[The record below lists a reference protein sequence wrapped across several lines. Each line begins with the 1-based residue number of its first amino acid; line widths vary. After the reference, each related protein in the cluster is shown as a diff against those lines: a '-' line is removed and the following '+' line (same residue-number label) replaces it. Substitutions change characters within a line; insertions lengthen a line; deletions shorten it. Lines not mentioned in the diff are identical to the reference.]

1 VIHAG
6 LQRKVAVGF
15 LGAMVLTASLYT
27 VNKRHKNATFDEGD
41 AVAHS
46 YAVSMQ
52 LERTLADVI
61 DIETGARGF
70 AATQNANFT
79 EPFNLGQVALE
90 EDLKSLRFLTSNE
103 PNQNFWLR
111 PLSDEIDSSVAFSR
125 EMVQPDRQTAAPPLS
140 AQFQKGKE
148 LVDRVRSS
156 IRAQQAVHDE
166 IMRGQIFDRNATRR
180 QATLVMLGSTLVE
193 ISLLLLAWIVVSRAL
208 VASSRDQ
215 GLMNESLT
223 ELQRRTEQMSSQ
235 AQLLAKS
242 GEALRSESRTLQTV
256 LDNMEEGL
264 TVSDTAGHVTIW
276 NRAAERIL
284 GITEKLGIAIEDWP
298 ATYGLYLPD
307 GETLCPVEQIPMVRA
322 IGGHA
327 SKGEL
332 VVRSSESAESI
343 WLDISA
349 RPLKDDR
356 GAIQGTVAT
365 FRDISR
371 RKRDEREI
379 RLLND
384 ELEQRV
390 EQRTAQLQAANKEL
404 EAFTYSVSHDLRAPL
419 RHIAGF
425 SQLLSEEFA
434 AMLPAEAQR
443 YLDRIMKGARNM
455 GVLVDELLGLA
466 GVGRHVLSVQS
477 ADINSLVNDTISML
491 ASETKG
497 RQVEW
502 RIGKLGFVNCDLI
515 LLRQVFQN
523 LISNALKFSRPR
535 ETAIIEIG
543 RAPETTHPTFFVR
556 DNGVGFDMKYADKLF
571 GVFQRLHR
579 VEDFEGTGIGLAT
592 VRRIIQKH
600 EGRTW
605 AVSEPGQGATFFFSV
620 DLRGELPSV
629 GEQNDFKA
637 ELQTRAVAV
646 AGAQS

>member
-1 VIHAG
+1 
-6 LQRKVAVGF
+6 
-15 LGAMVLTASLYT
+15 
-27 VNKRHKNATFDEGD
+27 
-41 AVAHS
+41 
-46 YAVSMQ
+46 
-52 LERTLADVI
+52 
-61 DIETGARGF
+61 
-70 AATQNANFT
+70 
-79 EPFNLGQVALE
+79 
-90 EDLKSLRFLTSNE
+90 
-103 PNQNFWLR
+103 
-111 PLSDEIDSSVAFSR
+111 
-125 EMVQPDRQTAAPPLS
+125 
-140 AQFQKGKE
+140 
-148 LVDRVRSS
+148 
-156 IRAQQAVHDE
+156 
-166 IMRGQIFDRNATRR
+166 
-180 QATLVMLGSTLVE
+180 MLGSTLVE

-215 GLMNESLT
+215 GIMNESLT
-223 ELQRRTEQMSSQ
+223 ELQRRTEQMSAQ

-322 IGGHA
+322 LGGHA

-434 AMLPAEAQR
+434 AMLPGEAQR

-543 RAPETTHPTFFVR
+543 RAQRPRTQ
-556 DNGVGFDMKYADKLF
+556 LF
-571 GVFQRLHR
+571 SF
-579 VEDFEGTGIGLAT
+579 AT
-592 VRRIIQKH
+592 MA
-600 EGRTW
+600 W
-605 AVSEPGQGATFFFSV
+605 ASI
-620 DLRGELPSV
+620 
-629 GEQNDFKA
+629 
-637 ELQTRAVAV
+637 
-646 AGAQS
+646 